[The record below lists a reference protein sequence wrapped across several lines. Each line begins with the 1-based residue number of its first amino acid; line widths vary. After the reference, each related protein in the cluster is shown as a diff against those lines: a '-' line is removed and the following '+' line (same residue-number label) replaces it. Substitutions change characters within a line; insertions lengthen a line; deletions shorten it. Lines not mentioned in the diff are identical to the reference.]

1 MGSSFL
7 NEMSCF
13 HIFHQKS
20 VCYSQRFTA
29 DLQIFCI
36 AISAISVTVCNS
48 GPISDQR
55 KGPTAERKIAEEH
68 FVIVGAGVAGLTS
81 ALLLLQAG
89 HRWEF

>member
-1 MGSSFL
+1 MTMMTTMMTMMVTVMMTMTMMMMCL
-7 NEMSCF
+7 M
-13 HIFHQKS
+13 
-20 VCYSQRFTA
+20 
-29 DLQIFCI
+29 L
-36 AISAISVTVCNS
+36 ISALSVTFCNS

-89 HRWEF
+89 HRWEFLRSRVSE